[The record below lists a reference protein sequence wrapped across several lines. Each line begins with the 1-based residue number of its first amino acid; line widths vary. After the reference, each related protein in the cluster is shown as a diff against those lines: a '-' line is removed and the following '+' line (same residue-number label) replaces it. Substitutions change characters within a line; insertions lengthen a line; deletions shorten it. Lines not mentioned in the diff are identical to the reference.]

1 MDFAC
6 GEPLCKAA
14 FAAASPVRRGDAVRC
29 PTCRRALY
37 PRDVLSD
44 STLTQLEGQRAVL
57 MRVVNGKRV
66 ETMSGDFAEP
76 TPSSSLLDEIADA
89 TAAQAQPASAGSEVA
104 ARPFSKALWI
114 VVLVLLL
121 ACAVIAYLVLR

>member
-14 FAAASPVRRGDAVRC
+14 FGAAPPVRRGDAVRC
-29 PTCRRALY
+29 PACLRALY

-57 MRVVNGKRV
+57 MRVMSGQRV
-66 ETMSGDFAEP
+66 EAMSRDFAESA
-76 TPSSSLLDEIADA
+76 PSSSLLDDVADA
-89 TAAQAQPASAGSEVA
+89 TAAKATSANAETQLAHRSS
-104 ARPFSKALWI
+104 SKALWI
-114 VVLVLLL
+114 VVVGLVLV
-121 ACAVIAYLVLR
+121 CTVIAYLVLR